1 MVNTANARI
10 AKVQT
15 MADGSVRVVLDFGE
29 DTNLSDLAELV
40 RPEAHIQV
48 VIALQ
53 TDINA

>member
-1 MVNTANARI
+1 MVNTSNVRI

-40 RPEAHIQV
+40 RPEAQIQV